1 MCGVVAE
8 SYQGEGKDKDV
19 DWYRNLTLMAVAA
32 LENDVKTV
40 TKLISAGCDPAD
52 NQTAF
57 FAGQAGSLSETVRH
71 FHVSGWDMF
80 WEPLY
85 YEGYTALHL
94 AIEAGSLGTIYQS
107 NYNTMLHLCR
117 CGGGSG
123 EARHYR
129 P

>member
-1 MCGVVAE
+1 MVAE

-57 FAGQAGSLSETVRH
+57 FAGQAGSLLSETTKH

-94 AIEAGSLGTIYQS
+94 AIEAGSLGTIY
-107 NYNTMLHLCR
+107 MM
-117 CGGGSG
+117 
-123 EARHYR
+123 
-129 P
+129 

>member
-8 SYQGEGKDKDV
+8 SYQGEGKDQDM

-57 FAGQAGSLSETVRH
+57 FAGQAGSFLSETVSDSFSR
-71 FHVSGWDMF
+71 FRMGHV
-80 WEPLY
+80 
-85 YEGYTALHL
+85 
-94 AIEAGSLGTIYQS
+94 LGTTLLRRIHS
-107 NYNTMLHLCR
+107 AAPSDRSGISGYNLYDVI
-117 CGGGSG
+117 S
-123 EARHYR
+123 E
-129 P
+129 